1 MGASNKIEDVL
12 KGVQSL
18 GSRSMG
24 AWFLWRPRRRK
35 EIQAEVARLEEL
47 LSALDQIRKESL
59 VLIQDASKKAAS
71 AKESLVHEYGHNAG
85 AATSGAQ
92 LCGDVQSILA
102 RVVNSLA

>member
-1 MGASNKIEDVL
+1 MSASSKIEDAL
-12 KGVQSL
+12 QRVQSL
-18 GSRSMG
+18 GLRNRYV
-24 AWFLWRPRRRK
+24 WFLWGLRGRK

-47 LSALDQIRKESL
+47 LAALDQIRKESL
-59 VLIQDASKKAAS
+59 VLIQDASKKAGS